1 MNFLAHMFL
10 TRHDKHLTVGNYVAD
25 FIRNRDLV
33 MFPKKVVKGIM
44 LHRHID
50 HYTDNHPEVL
60 KSTRK
65 LRKRHKKYAP
75 VVIDVFYDYILSK
88 NWDTFANI
96 DKRTFADGI
105 YEALNEY
112 SHMFPVHLQ
121 DITERMISDDFLLQ
135 YGKKKGMK
143 KTFMRIGKR
152 AKFNSNF
159 ATAFDDLEEGYETI
173 NSGFLKFFPDLINE
187 VKNYDFDTDSTKS

>member
-10 TRHDKHLTVGNYVAD
+10 TYGDKERTVGNYIAD

-33 MFPKKVVKGIM
+33 LFSDRIVEGVM

-50 HYTDNHPEVL
+50 HYTDTHPEVL

-65 LRKRHKKYAP
+65 LRARHKKYAP

-88 NWDTFANI
+88 NWDKFSTI
-96 DKRTFADGI
+96 DMRLFADNI
-105 YEALNEY
+105 YVHLNEH
-112 SHMFPVHLQ
+112 SEEFPIHLQ
-121 DITERMISDDFLLQ
+121 DITSRLIADDFLLK
-135 YGKKKGMK
+135 YGTQTGIE
-143 KTFMRIGKR
+143 KTFNRIGKR

-159 ATAFDDLEEGYETI
+159 ATAFDDLEDGYEEI
-173 NSGFLKFFPDLINE
+173 NEGFLKFFPDLISE
-187 VKNYDFDTDSTKS
+187 VKNYKV

>member
-10 TRHDKHLTVGNYVAD
+10 TRHDPQLTVGNYVAD

-33 MFPKKVVKGIM
+33 LFPNKVVQGIM

-50 HYTDNHPEVL
+50 HYTDTHPEVL

-75 VVIDVFYDYILSK
+75 VVIDVFYDYILSQ
-88 NWDTFANI
+88 NWDRFSGVP
-96 DKRTFADGI
+96 KREFADSI
-105 YEALNEY
+105 YQTLNEY

-121 DITERMISDDFLLQ
+121 DITARMIADDFLLQ
-135 YGKKKGMK
+135 YGKKSGMQ
-143 KTFMRIGKR
+143 KTFNRIGKR
-152 AKFNSNF
+152 AKFSSNF
-159 ATAFDDLEEGYETI
+159 DTAFDDLEENYEEI
-173 NSGFLKFFPDLINE
+173 NEGFLKFFPDLIEE
-187 VKNYDFDTDSTKS
+187 VETYEIERS